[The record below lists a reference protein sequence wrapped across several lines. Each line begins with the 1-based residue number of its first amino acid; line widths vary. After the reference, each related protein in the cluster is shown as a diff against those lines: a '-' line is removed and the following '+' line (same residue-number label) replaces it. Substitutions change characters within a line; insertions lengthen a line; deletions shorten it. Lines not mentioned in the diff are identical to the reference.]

1 MPPITS
7 DDIQDNN
14 DDTYALDQVDIGDEV
29 EWDLLALNHSV
40 SLPPREL
47 LDLADQLDVDSI
59 MHSMEA

>member
-1 MPPITS
+1 MPSITS